1 MSIHGRCRSAS
12 LLAATVA
19 LLLTSCG
26 ESIVMPDDEDGS
38 MYGVIVALD
47 RRTSSS
53 GDNPTVHV
61 KRNPLEEC
69 GVIFTI
75 TDDTALAEGNRENQ
89 LHEIQPEDLRVGA
102 FVRVWTDA
110 VMRSCPGQAW
120 ANALLVIE
128 E

>member
-1 MSIHGRCRSAS
+1 MSIHGRRSAT
-12 LLAATVA
+12 LLAAAAA

-26 ESIVMPDDEDGS
+26 ESIMMPDDQDGS

-47 RRTSSS
+47 RPTSSS

-75 TDDTALAEGNRENQ
+75 TDDTALAEGDRDD
-89 LHEIQPEDLRVGA
+89 LHEIEPEDLRVGA
-102 FVRVWTDA
+102 FVRVWTDG

>member
-1 MSIHGRCRSAS
+1 M
-12 LLAATVA
+12 LAAAVG

-26 ESIVMPDDEDGS
+26 ESIMMPDDEDGS

-53 GDNPTVHV
+53 GDKPTVHV
-61 KRNPLEEC
+61 KRNLLEEC

-75 TDDTALAEGNRENQ
+75 TDDTALAEGDRDNQ
-89 LHEIQPEDLRVGA
+89 LHEIQAGDLRVGDI
-102 FVRVWTDA
+102 VRVWTDV

>member
-1 MSIHGRCRSAS
+1 MSIHGRRSAPMLVAAIVL
-12 LLAATVA
+12 LLA
-19 LLLTSCG
+19 SCRQ
-26 ESIVMPDDEDGS
+26 SITMPDDEDGS

-47 RRTSSS
+47 RPTSSS

-75 TDDTALAEGNRENQ
+75 TDDTALAEGDRDDQ
-89 LHEIQPEDLRVGA
+89 LHEIEPEDLRVGQS
-102 FVRVWTDA
+102 VRVWTDA

>member
-1 MSIHGRCRSAS
+1 MSIRGRHRAT
-12 LLAATVA
+12 LMAAAVA

-26 ESIVMPDDEDGS
+26 ESIVMPDDEDGVS
-38 MYGVIVALD
+38 GVIVALD

-75 TDDTALAEGNRENQ
+75 TGETALAEGNRDDH
-89 LHEIQPEDLRVGA
+89 LHEIEPEDLRVGA
-102 FVRVWTDA
+102 LVRVWTDGVA
-110 VMRSCPGQAW
+110 RSCPGQAW
-120 ANALLVIE
+120 AKALLVIE